1 MKLIMLLLT
10 GIGLI
15 LCMIA
20 FIILVIIFIIN
31 DIKEHKVKVR
41 DINENRRTN

>member
-1 MKLIMLLLT
+1 MKLIMLLT

-20 FIILVIIFIIN
+20 FIVLVIIFIIN
-31 DIKEHKVKVR
+31 DIKEHKAKVR
-41 DINENRRTN
+41 NINENRRTN